1 METIFLVYVLYAV
14 VILIW
19 SSLHQSGVDL
29 RHIII
34 SPALLRESALFGEN
48 PIVIELC
55 PPRPQLPPIARI
67 PGSLLVSSAE
77 LNNFAH
83 WLPPGATLV
92 FCEHGVGRQLDS
104 RFEQALLDMDI
115 NVVYWLESHADSGFT
130 GDSSCFASRNG
141 HSDCV

>member
-1 METIFLVYVLYAV
+1 METIFVVYVLYAV

-55 PPRPQLPPIARI
+55 PARPQLTTHRQDTWLIA
-67 PGSLLVSSAE
+67 G
-77 LNNFAH
+77 
-83 WLPPGATLV
+83 
-92 FCEHGVGRQLDS
+92 
-104 RFEQALLDMDI
+104 FE
-115 NVVYWLESHADSGFT
+115 
-130 GDSSCFASRNG
+130 C
-141 HSDCV
+141 